1 MTRLTGTNIF
11 NAVDM
16 LYVCKERT
24 VMDFRMTLC
33 RTMDLPRLD
42 NSSTERTITVKILS

>member
-16 LYVCKERT
+16 LYVCKEEK
-24 VMDFRMTLC
+24 VMISRMTLC
-33 RTMDLPRLD
+33 MDLPRLD
-42 NSSTERTITVKILS
+42 S